1 MGRIPAVRPNRS
13 NGLRNVR
20 PILNNSKIRI
30 SGEASRRDQSK
41 TNYPWPISPPTN
53 HGKTAISLPLDACL
67 REAASAKAGGRI
79 EVAAGSESLPP
90 GHEPLLGRRLARRG
104 VAMIWSPSPPPSPPW
119 GEGRCEKSQDSQ
131 SGQRDVGKTVGR
143 LPFSGLMMRI
153 ENHLRWIT

>member
-1 MGRIPAVRPNRS
+1 MRMGRIPAVRPNRS

-53 HGKTAISLPLDACL
+53 HEKTAISLPLDACL

-79 EVAAGSESLPP
+79 EVAAGSESLWLGEGWTWYGPPHPYPLPP
-90 GHEPLLGRRLARRG
+90 GERGIIRLFS
-104 VAMIWSPSPPPSPPW
+104 M
-119 GEGRCEKSQDSQ
+119 Q
-131 SGQRDVGKTVGR
+131 S
-143 LPFSGLMMRI
+143 
-153 ENHLRWIT
+153 